1 MGTADL
7 EAVEIL
13 AKLEKAGR
21 LSVFR
26 LPSDRFTPELPSL
39 FTQGSDGAMALWN
52 DEGDQPLLA
61 GLLGSVPYLAA
72 NLSVDTVKGL
82 LDTLKVGQPVMNA
95 LTGILCNVR
104 VWDYPAGTPR
114 DLAGTFAALHG
125 DGVRLEIDDP
135 FLLVDDRS
143 RRALVTLLTTLQ
155 THGASFDYVALT
167 WREKRP
173 GDAGDI
179 PEVEQSEMERLLI
192 GGGFDPGI
200 FNMRCRPYRER
211 RTFHDR
217 VMRARVGPLNAS
229 SRPLQWDLSS
239 GVGNLM
245 DPSCEAKVYT
255 LRHSVITDL
264 VRGGLPV
271 LTVAQ
276 LSGTSVAMIERH
288 YGHLVRDDAE
298 KALAGLM
305 L

>member
-1 MGTADL
+1 
-7 EAVEIL
+7 
-13 AKLEKAGR
+13 
-21 LSVFR
+21 
-26 LPSDRFTPELPSL
+26 
-39 FTQGSDGAMALWN
+39 MALWN

-72 NLSVDTVKGL
+72 NLSVDTVEGL

-179 PEVEQSEMERLLI
+179 PEVEQSEMERLLV